1 MTQST
6 LHVMVGLLVTVMLAV
21 TAQAGC
27 PAGDLDGDCRDP
39 HAGVV
44 SGA

>member
-21 TAQAGC
+21 TAQGGGRRGIWMETAATPTPGW
-27 PAGDLDGDCRDP
+27 
-39 HAGVV
+39 
-44 SGA
+44 